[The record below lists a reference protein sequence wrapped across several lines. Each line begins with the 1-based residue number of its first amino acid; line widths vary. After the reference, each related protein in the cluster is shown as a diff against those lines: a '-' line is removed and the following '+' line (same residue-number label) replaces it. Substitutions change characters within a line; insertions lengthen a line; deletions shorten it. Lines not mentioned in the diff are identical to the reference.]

1 MNQRPYEMAINCL
14 RNIIYCK
21 SPVHKLKIFSK
32 CITLMHDEIN
42 KFYKTNNLK
51 LKNSNLIESDDL
63 ISIVVYITA

>member
-1 MNQRPYEMAINCL
+1 MAINCL

-42 KFYKTNNLK
+42 KFY
-51 LKNSNLIESDDL
+51 
-63 ISIVVYITA
+63 